1 MYFISSKENMEV
13 ELSSDILHKAR
24 YNDDELLGSIH
35 NICHEVFRR
44 QIPAELSIEDR
55 YRLAEIVR
63 KRYGIPF
70 KQVARLTGTDP
81 EILRRTR

>member
-13 ELSSDILHKAR
+13 ELRSDILHKAR

-35 NICHEVFRR
+35 NVFRR